1 MGAFPTM
8 RFLYFSFLGLT
19 VLILLGVPIMG
30 VPKSRNLSNLG
41 SFCRYVAQGSP
52 PQIWGPSD
60 PLWGRYEF
68 SKFRPVFQRA
78 NHDLALVD
86 IFSKIKNIFCVV
98 VWRSLR
104 GLRVAKKNLGLP
116 LINLGDMALWI
127 FFRTYLNGQNFWCC
141 YTAIF
146 KFRPEINSPW
156 VDLS

>member
-1 MGAFPTM
+1 MPAVRTQYRQVVGHQK
-8 RFLYFSFLGLT
+8 LT
-19 VLILLGVPIMG
+19 VLILLGVPIVG

-86 IFSKIKNIFCVV
+86 IFSKIKNIFFCG
-98 VWRSLR
+98 
-104 GLRVAKKNLGLP
+104 GLKVPKGSKGGQKKLGLP
-116 LINLGDMALWI
+116 LINLGDMAL
-127 FFRTYLNGQNFWCC
+127 
-141 YTAIF
+141 
-146 KFRPEINSPW
+146 
-156 VDLS
+156 